1 MKNKI
6 IVLLAAVIAA
16 SCINDKTEI
25 MTSGHAG
32 LQTKLVGN
40 TCNTAEEGTILIKLS
55 QNATIDNLKAEGIE
69 LQSIA
74 PALPVAPKNMEAAR
88 KYGLDRWYKVTF
100 DRNIPLRTAAEKLA
114 ASSEVA
120 SLQYNTF
127 VEPVEVEMAVPFEG
141 TLATKN
147 DPYDGLPFDDPYLD
161 RQWNL
166 INDGR
171 MGGVAGADAGVKD
184 AWRLTAGDPDIVV
197 AIFDCAVNNIHTDLS
212 KAVWINEAEK
222 NGASGKDDDGNGY
235 IDDTYGFNFVGCNL
249 EKAPVKGNRLNWTKG
264 YGHGTHIAGIIGAVN
279 GNGKGVSSIAGG
291 TGKDDGVR
299 LMTCQIYEGSST
311 TTDEQSAA
319 AFIYAA
325 DNGAC
330 IAQCSYAH
338 QTPITSDD
346 VYINGNG
353 DISGSSL
360 ENAALLYFMD
370 PSNSNHESLEG
381 NIAVFAAGNHSNPY
395 SGYPGALPYVLS
407 VTAFR
412 KDFQP
417 GSYTNY
423 GPGCKI
429 AAPGGEYAGSGSDYS
444 GMILSTGVNNAS
456 TPSPGVESDGKI
468 DNNYVYMQGTSMA
481 CPHVSGVIAL
491 GIAYAKKLGKKFTR
505 DEFTSMLLTSVND
518 IDSHFPSG
526 SRYIGQ
532 MGAGAVDAWK
542 FLMSIEGTP
551 SIMVKAGEKVSIDIS
566 EWMGSEV
573 DNMTVSI
580 DEASR
585 TSLGLTSD
593 PTITNRKIELTCSK
607 TGAGKITI
615 SASVGKDP
623 EMEDGIGAMD
633 FSREISIVSRPYT
646 SANGGWL

>member
-25 MTSGHAG
+25 RTSVHEG

-40 TCNTAEEGTILIKLS
+40 TGNTAEEGTILIKLS
-55 QNATIDNLKAEGIE
+55 ENATIDNLKTEDIE

-114 ASSEVA
+114 ASSDVT

-127 VEPVEVEMAVPFEG
+127 VEPAEIEMAVPFEG
-141 TLATKN
+141 SFTTKSVS
-147 DPYDGLPFDDPYLD
+147 DDLPFDDPFLD
-161 RQWNL
+161 KQWNL
-166 INDGR
+166 INDGGN
-171 MGGVAGADAGVKD
+171 GGVAGADAGVKD

-222 NGASGKDDDGNGY
+222 NGTSGKDDDGNGY

-279 GNGKGVSSIAGG
+279 GNGKGISSIAGG
-291 TGKDDGVR
+291 TGNNDGVR
-299 LMTCQIYEGSST
+299 LMTCQIYEGSNT

-338 QTPITSDD
+338 QTPIRSDD
-346 VYINGNG
+346 VYINVN
-353 DISGSSL
+353 DKITGSSL

-370 PSNSNHESLEG
+370 PSNSNHEALEG

-429 AAPGGEYAGSGSDYS
+429 SAPGGEYEGSG
-444 GMILSTGVNNAS
+444 
-456 TPSPGVESDGKI
+456 
-468 DNNYVYMQGTSMA
+468 
-481 CPHVSGVIAL
+481 
-491 GIAYAKKLGKKFTR
+491 
-505 DEFTSMLLTSVND
+505 
-518 IDSHFPSG
+518 
-526 SRYIGQ
+526 
-532 MGAGAVDAWK
+532 
-542 FLMSIEGTP
+542 
-551 SIMVKAGEKVSIDIS
+551 
-566 EWMGSEV
+566 
-573 DNMTVSI
+573 
-580 DEASR
+580 
-585 TSLGLTSD
+585 
-593 PTITNRKIELTCSK
+593 
-607 TGAGKITI
+607 
-615 SASVGKDP
+615 
-623 EMEDGIGAMD
+623 
-633 FSREISIVSRPYT
+633 
-646 SANGGWL
+646 